1 MKNIKNQLLEN
12 HLKSMNNS
20 FRIDWLTL
28 FIYLSLVSFGIANIY
43 SSTFDS
49 NQPELLNFSRPIGK
63 QVVFFGVS
71 IASMIFIL
79 AAPSKVFERF
89 SSIFYLIIILLLVGL
104 YPFGNTISGARS
116 WYSFGGVGLQPAEF
130 AKVAVALAISKLLSE
145 IQIDIR
151 KFKSLFQVAIVI
163 ILPMGLILVQPDA
176 GSAIVFT
183 SFLFVLY
190 REGLPGIYIL
200 LVAGLIFFFI
210 LTLVTPLPFVYVSIL
225 FVIISL
231 FFFSKKLNK
240 KTPFFPYILSILLS
254 CSYVY
259 SVDYIFNDL
268 FEQRH
273 RDRFNIVLGK
283 EIDTQ
288 GIGYNLNQSKIA
300 IGSGGWD
307 GKGYLQGT
315 QTKGG
320 FVPEQHTDY
329 IFSTIGEEWGFLGS
343 ATVVVLFCLLILRIL
358 SRAEKQKNTFS
369 RVYGYGVAS
378 ILFIHFLINI
388 GMSIGL
394 VPTIGIPLPLVSYGG
409 SSLLGFSILIAIYL
423 NLDANRLN
431 ETNF

>member
-1 MKNIKNQLLEN
+1 
-12 HLKSMNNS
+12 
-20 FRIDWLTL
+20 
-28 FIYLSLVSFGIANIY
+28 
-43 SSTFDS
+43 
-49 NQPELLNFSRPIGK
+49 
-63 QVVFFGVS
+63 
-71 IASMIFIL
+71 
-79 AAPSKVFERF
+79 
-89 SSIFYLIIILLLVGL
+89 
-104 YPFGNTISGARS
+104 
-116 WYSFGGVGLQPAEF
+116 
-130 AKVAVALAISKLLSE
+130 
-145 IQIDIR
+145 
-151 KFKSLFQVAIVI
+151 
-163 ILPMGLILVQPDA
+163 
-176 GSAIVFT
+176 
-183 SFLFVLY
+183 
-190 REGLPGIYIL
+190 
-200 LVAGLIFFFI
+200 VAGLIFFFI

-240 KTPFFPYILSILLS
+240 KTPFFPYVLSILLT

-259 SVDYIFNDL
+259 SVDYIFNEI

-288 GIGYNLNQSKIA
+288 GVGYNLNQSKIA
-300 IGSGGWD
+300 IGSGGWE

-343 ATVVVLFCLLILRIL
+343 AGVVSLFCLLILRIL
-358 SRAEKQKNTFS
+358 SRAEKQKNTFA

-378 ILFIHFLINI
+378 IIFLHFFINI

-409 SSLLGFSILIAIYL
+409 SSLLGFSILIAVYL

-431 ETNF
+431 ETSF